1 MNSKSILLIML
12 IYSFTVKFLTR
23 QLNLDI
29 PADIVTL
36 AFPLLGLVLAIIR
49 PSNQASDL
57 FKSDLFYIIL
67 GWFIICFLEVI
78 NPAGAS
84 VDGWLREMVPV
95 ALLPFL
101 VVTLALLA
109 LKSNKDLNNFLI
121 IIVVLSTLAALY
133 GIKQLHLGLSAG
145 DQRFLDN
152 GGGVTHLLWGRLR
165 VFSFYSEAAQ
175 FGASQAHI
183 GLLALILALG
193 PFNKKLKILLFVA
206 SGLMFYGMLISGTR
220 GAFFALIMGAF
231 FAILLSKKFKV
242 LIVGGILAICF
253 ICFLKFTYIGNGNYN
268 IYRFRSALNPN
279 DPSLNVRFNSQKI
292 LRDYM
297 ESRPFGGGL
306 GVIGYYGM
314 KYNSNKFLSTVQ
326 PDSYW
331 VKIWAMTGIIGFI
344 IWFGSMMYIL
354 GKCCGIV
361 WKIEDEALRVKG
373 IAITSGIAGI
383 LFCSYGNEVIN
394 TMPSSIVIYL
404 SWVFIYKM
412 PKLDEEIKINKL
424 IVT

>member
-1 MNSKSILLIML
+1 MILFFGFIVR
-12 IYSFTVKFLTR
+12 IITR
-23 QLNLDI
+23 QFGLDL
-29 PADIVTL
+29 PVDIIILVL
-36 AFPLLGLVLAIIR
+36 PVLGLILA
-49 PSNQASDL
+49 A
-57 FKSDLFYIIL
+57 FKPTMQDWEGLRSDLFYIVL
-67 GWFIICFLEVI
+67 AWLIICILEVV

-84 VDGWLREMVPV
+84 IDGWLREIVPV
-95 ALLPFL
+95 ALIPFL
-101 VVTLALLA
+101 VVTLSLLV
-109 LKSNKDLNNFLI
+109 LKNNKDLDKFLFI
-121 IIVVLSTLAALY
+121 TVGLSTLAGLY
-133 GIKQLHLGLSAG
+133 GIKQLYFGLSAG

-152 GGGVTHLLWGRLR
+152 GGAVTHMLWGRLR

-175 FGASQAHI
+175 FGASQAHF

-193 PFNKKLKILLFVA
+193 PFSKKVKIFLWIA

-242 LIVGGILAICF
+242 LIIGGILAICF

-279 DPSLNVRFNSQKI
+279 DPSLNVRINSQRI
-292 LRDYM
+292 LSEYM
-297 ESRPFGGGL
+297 SSRPLGGGL
-306 GVIGYYGM
+306 GVLGYYGM
-314 KYNSNKFLSTVQ
+314 KYNSDKFLSTVQ

-331 VKIWAMTGIIGFI
+331 VKIWAMMGIVGFV
-344 IWFGSMMYIL
+344 IWFGMMMYIL

-361 WKIEDEALRVKG
+361 WEIEDEALRVKA

-394 TMPSSIVIYL
+394 TIPSSIVIYM
-404 SWVFIYKM
+404 SWVLIYKM
-412 PKLDEEIKINKL
+412 PKLDRQIKDNKL
-424 IVT
+424 ITA